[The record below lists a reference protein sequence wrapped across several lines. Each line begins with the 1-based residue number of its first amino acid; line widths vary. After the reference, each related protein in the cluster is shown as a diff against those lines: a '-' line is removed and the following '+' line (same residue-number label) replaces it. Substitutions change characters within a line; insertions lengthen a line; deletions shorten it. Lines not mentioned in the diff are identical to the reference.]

1 MDEPILLAGERMG
14 LDIREGLSD
23 PRIKTR
29 LLNRAWSQSLM
40 SNPMAPENSEPNYTL
55 LGSMQPEVTFGA

>member
-1 MDEPILLAGERMG
+1 MDEPILMAGERMG
-14 LDIREGLSD
+14 LDIRDGLSD

-40 SNPMAPENSEPNYTL
+40 SNPMAPEGSGL
-55 LGSMQPEVTFGA
+55 LWDERGGVQPEVTFGI